1 MPGRQVWGWRVNV
14 PISAAEV
21 VAMLSKANP
30 HILQQAKKEPAKQP
44 KAAKR
49 DPNGEAR
56 DRQSQTVRLAVDVP
70 IWMVDH
76 INATVQAKGYR
87 SVQALIRIAIAKE
100 CGIKWKERAMGS
112 FTPDTVKLMHRIQ
125 AMRKGG
131 ATLTKIAAHFGISR
145 PYASVLSRSKPEGGW
160 RGE

>member
-1 MPGRQVWGWRVNV
+1 VNV
-14 PISAAEV
+14 PISADR
-21 VAMLSKANP
+21 VAALLAKANP
-30 HILQQAKKEPAKQP
+30 HILQQPKKDAPNQP

-56 DRQSQTVRLAVDVP
+56 NKLGQTVRLAVDVP
-70 IWMVDH
+70 ICMVDH

-87 SVQALIRIAIAKE
+87 SVQALIRMALANE
-100 CGIKWKERAMGS
+100 CGIKWKERSMGS

-131 ATLTKIAAHFGISR
+131 ATLTEIADHFGISR
-145 PYASVLSRSKPEGGW
+145 PYASVLSRSTPEGGW